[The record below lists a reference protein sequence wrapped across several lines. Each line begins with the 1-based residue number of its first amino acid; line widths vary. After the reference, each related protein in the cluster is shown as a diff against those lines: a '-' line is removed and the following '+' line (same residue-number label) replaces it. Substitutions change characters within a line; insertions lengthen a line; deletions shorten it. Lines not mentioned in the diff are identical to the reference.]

1 MILNKIKGFFIKN
14 KKEILLFSF
23 FIIFIFSI
31 WDNAFA
37 VTENWWAKSTTTD
50 WMSTLVEWI
59 NFLIKIS
66 STIIGLLSA
75 LIALLLNPGWINGT
89 IFGLD
94 VYLKDIWI
102 LISNI
107 VYFAF
112 AFILIIIS
120 FMNIVWQWG
129 GTWEL
134 KSALPKFVIWV
145 IMVPFTWFF
154 VQFVLSVSA
163 FLTVAVLSLPY
174 DVMENKDAYLEIEKN
189 KICTN
194 LTFDL
199 RTNSSTDTTKQVE
212 ECTEKKDGQGKDW
225 EYLWDL
231 LSWNV
236 KSTWASSSIFSI
248 INVYTYWVMKIQD
261 LTSVTKSQLEDIKT
275 LTDLWLKLIFDII
288 FIIVF
293 LIIMVALFM
302 ALFAR
307 WTWLWIYAMFSPIFG
322 LLFFFWKSK
331 DWVAKISPLEFIKL
345 ALVPVYVSAALAFGM
360 IFMFVAAHWLT
371 TKQENGESFI
381 EDVSTWDEKASRL
394 KIWVFSITLKWIK
407 WWEVKKWKD
416 WTSFNT
422 LWNWI
427 GQLLLE
433 IFWLVI
439 LWIAV
444 MAALKSSEITH
455 NVVKPIISF
464 GESIWSLVAKAPQY
478 APIIPTPGGGMS
490 TRWLQSAGSTIVW
503 DIDSKFSRQW
513 TDFAHTY
520 FWEGSDFNKFY
531 SRNSPKYDS
540 MKNEPAKQ
548 KNEVVKLIN
557 NVPSWWFNN
566 STDFS
571 KFTEWLIKLWANKE
585 KVKEITMSDTKNT
598 QTLAQKLE
606 VSFNWTH
613 LDNDSRLKEIR
624 WIKEEISSTTST
636 TPTSWGTT
644 ASIAPVNFNI
654 SNYAMNKD
662 KGILEFDNKTVWW
675 KNLVFNKSKITK
687 TDWSLDDA
695 AIKKII
701 KDNNFTDT
709 GDKLLEIVKKNI

>member
-1 MILNKIKGFFIKN
+1 MILSKIKELFIKN

-50 WMSTLVEWI
+50 WMSALIEWI

-94 VYLKDIWI
+94 IYLKDIWI

-120 FMNIVWQWG
+120 FMNIVWQWW

-154 VQFVLSVSA
+154 VQFILSISA
-163 FLTVAVLSLPY
+163 FLTVSVLSLPY
-174 DVMENKDAYLEIEKN
+174 DVMENKDPYLEIEKN

-199 RTNSSTDTTKQVE
+199 RTNSNTDTTKE
-212 ECTEKKDGQGKDW
+212 IKECTKWNQWEDW

-231 LSWNV
+231 LSWKV
-236 KSTWASSSIFSI
+236 ESTWASSSIFSI

-261 LTSVTKSQLEDIKT
+261 LTSVTKNQLEDIKT

-307 WTWLWIYAMFSPIFG
+307 WTWLWIYAMFSPIFW

-331 DWVAKISPLEFIKL
+331 DWVSKISPLEFIKL

-371 TKQENGESFI
+371 TKQESWESFI
-381 EDVSTWDEKASRL
+381 TDVSEWDEKASQL
-394 KIWVFSITLKWIK
+394 KIWVFSITLKWIQ
-407 WWEVKKWKD
+407 WWETKKGPD
-416 WTSFNT
+416 WTVINS

-478 APIIPTPGGGMS
+478 APIIPTPGGGTMNAAS
-490 TRWLQSAGSTIVW
+490 LQALWS
-503 DIDSKFSRQW
+503 DIQSKINPMMTAKWHSL
-513 TDFAHTY
+513 A
-520 FWEGSDFNKFY
+520 
-531 SRNSPKYDS
+531 DS
-540 MKNEPAKQ
+540 MFWKNTAWEIQ
-548 KNEVVKLIN
+548 KLKESIN
-557 NVPSWWFNN
+557 NATDITTRSNAVKKALSLKISTQSDVDKLKDFLIEDWKYKKEEVEKLDKTTIQDPQKFKKWLMREDVYTDKNMRSALKFNIDWEVDKILWSKTDPTKESSSNTIKTPTAKVTFNN
-566 STDFS
+566 KTYN
-571 KFTEWLIKLWANKE
+571 IE
-585 KVKEITMSDTKNT
+585 KWKSINDEHWTT
-598 QTLAQKLE
+598 Q
-606 VSFNWTH
+606 
-613 LDNDSRLKEIR
+613 
-624 WIKEEISSTTST
+624 ISYQT
-636 TPTSWGTT
+636 
-644 ASIAPVNFNI
+644 I
-654 SNYAMNKD
+654 Y
-662 KGILEFDNKTVWW
+662 DNKW
-675 KNLVFNKSKITK
+675 KLKS
-687 TDWSLDDA
+687 WLDSILKPIIADDNER
-695 AIKKII
+695 KKII
-701 KDNNFTDT
+701 EE
-709 GDKLLEIVKKNI
+709 LEKINK